1 MTELRG
7 VYCILEFLATF
18 IETIGRMFR

>member
-18 IETIGRMFR
+18 IEIIGRMFR